1 MRLALN
7 WYRWTD
13 MHAWFAVPASPAVA
27 GSGVPLDRYLVF
39 CKLLRAGYIVQAS
52 WGGGG
57 GGGGG
62 GGLGAGRGPL

>member
-1 MRLALN
+1 
-7 WYRWTD
+7 

-57 GGGGG
+57 GGGGAWVVRQHQRTAV
-62 GGLGAGRGPL
+62 LL